1 MAFKLT
7 KEQTTARDALAGR
20 LEEAR
25 EKLDSAVVDF
35 NDTITAARG
44 VLQEEIDAYNG
55 LLSEAKTFADEVAQE
70 WENEFEEKS
79 ERWQEGDTG
88 QAVRELIE
96 AWQNV
101 DFEGVDIDTP
111 DPEVSFDAEVHSELL
126 TDLPTEKE

>member
-7 KEQTTARDALAGR
+7 KEQTAARDALAGR

-25 EKLDSAVVDF
+25 EKLDSAVV
-35 NDTITAARG
+35 TAARG

-55 LLSEAKTFADEVAQE
+55 LLSEVKSFADDVAQD
-70 WENEFEEKS
+70 WENDFEEKS
-79 ERWQEGDTG
+79 ERWQDGDTG